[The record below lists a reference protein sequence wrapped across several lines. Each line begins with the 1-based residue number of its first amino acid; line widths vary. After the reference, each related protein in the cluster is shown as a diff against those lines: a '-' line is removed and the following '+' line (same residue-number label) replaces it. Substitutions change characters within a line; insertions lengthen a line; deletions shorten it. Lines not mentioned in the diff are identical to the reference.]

1 MIFKPIHYHY
11 NYHTWCER
19 SFVHAQISLAFW
31 LQGNSGFGYPGS
43 KGDHGPPGSPGPP
56 GPPGPSAEVEVR
68 GDGSVVQKVAGPRGP
83 PGPQGPP
90 GPAGVDGEPVSRSE
104 SKEWFNYW
112 LYFLLAN
119 AFPFQRNSV
128 IP

>member
-1 MIFKPIHYHY
+1 MKPA
-11 NYHTWCER
+11 
-19 SFVHAQISLAFW
+19 FVYAQICLAFW
-31 LQGNSGFGYPGS
+31 FQGNSGFGYPGS
-43 KGDHGPPGSPGPP
+43 KGDRGPPGPP
-56 GPPGPSAEVEVR
+56 GPPGPSGPSAEVEVR

-83 PGPQGPP
+83 PGPP
-90 GPAGVDGEPVSRSE
+90 GPSGLAGADGEPVSRSQ

-119 AFPFQRNSV
+119 AFPFKRNSV